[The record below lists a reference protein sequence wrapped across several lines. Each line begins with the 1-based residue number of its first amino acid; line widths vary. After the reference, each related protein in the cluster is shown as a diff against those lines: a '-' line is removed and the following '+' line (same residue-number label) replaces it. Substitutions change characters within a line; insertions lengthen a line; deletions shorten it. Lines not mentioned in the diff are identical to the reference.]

1 MHLIEKCQ
9 FDELPLHVL
18 PTGVPGAVRAAVA
31 RWRVCGSL
39 TPPEPRRVALA
50 DPRGRAHDVTAA
62 DDGEWCTFLAP
73 GTYTAKV
80 EVSEKEQR
88 EGLQ

>member
-1 MHLIEKCQ
+1 MCFIKL
-9 FDELPLHVL
+9 
-18 PTGVPGAVRAAVA
+18 TN
-31 RWRVCGSL
+31 VCKDSFVHCFFL
-39 TPPEPRRVALA
+39 
-50 DPRGRAHDVTAA
+50 
-62 DDGEWCTFLAP
+62 GEWCTFLAP